1 MNHGIHGPHGN
12 PQVRNCE
19 ILSLLTRLLL
29 LPCLLCI
36 PWFTQAVEKPNVL
49 FIAVD
54 DLNHWVGYL
63 GRNPQTLTPNIDRL
77 AKRGVWFTRSYCAA
91 PVCNPSR
98 AALMSGLRPGA
109 TGVYDNSEN
118 FQPVIPTAITLTTQ
132 FRKAGYFVCG
142 AGKIYHASVYRPEEW
157 DDWLRNAGGGGRAAR
172 EEDGAPQAEVR
183 AGKLPITPLNC
194 RDEDMPDS
202 KFVDYAIAQLNQKH
216 DKPFF
221 IACGL
226 TKPHLPWSVPKKY
239 YDKFPLEGIQLP
251 PFKADDLDDLPPI
264 ALQFANGPANDQQA
278 IIQAGGTNVWKQAIR
293 AYLASINF
301 CDAMVGRLLDAYDKS
316 PARDHTIICF
326 WSDHGWHLGEK
337 HHWRKFALWE
347 ESTRSPHI
355 WVVPGVTKPD
365 SRCDRTVDYMSM
377 YPTLMDLC
385 GLPTPAHVQ
394 GKSIRPLLAN
404 PQIPWEQPAVTT
416 YKQNNHTVR
425 SEGWRYTHY
434 ADGGEELYNAAKD
447 PYEWTNL
454 AKQAGESDPMKK
466 DLGKYL
472 PAENKP
478 PAAGSPGEGASASAD
493 NAQADATNAAGTQPP
508 AAKQQRGKKAA
519 SNPGK

>member
-1 MNHGIHGPHGN
+1 MNTKFEMN
-12 PQVRNCE
+12 PCR
-19 ILSLLTRLLL
+19 RLLPFEPGGVALATL
-29 LPCLLCI
+29 LLACHLI
-36 PWFTQAVEKPNVL
+36 QAAAAKPNVL

-63 GRNPQTLTPNIDRL
+63 GRNPQTITPNIDRL

-109 TGVYDNSEN
+109 TGVYDNGEN
-118 FQPVIPTAITLTTQ
+118 FQPVIPEPITLSTQ
-132 FRKAGYFVCG
+132 FRNAGYFVCG
-142 AGKIYHASVYRPEEW
+142 AGKIYHGSVYRPAEW
-157 DDWLRNAGGGGRAAR
+157 DDWLKGVRGNERD
-172 EEDGAPQAEVR
+172 EDGSPQAAVY

-202 KFVDYAIAQLNQKH
+202 KFVDYAIAQLNKKH
-216 DKPFF
+216 DRPFF

-239 YDKFPLEGIQLP
+239 YDKFPLETIQLP
-251 PFKADDLDDLPPI
+251 PYREDDLDDLPPI
-264 ALQFANGPANDQQA
+264 ALQMATRSGDHEA
-278 IIQAGGTNVWKQAIR
+278 IMKQDGTNTWKQAIR
-293 AYLASINF
+293 AYLATINF
-301 CDAMVGRLLDAYDKS
+301 CDVMVGRLLDAYDKS
-316 PARDHTIICF
+316 PERNNTIICF

-347 ESTRSPHI
+347 ESTRAPHI

-365 SRCDRTVDYMSM
+365 SRCDRTVDYMSI

-394 GKSIRPLLAN
+394 GRSIRALLAN
-404 PQIPWEQPAVTT
+404 PQMPWDHPAITT
-416 YKQNNHTVR
+416 YRQNNHTIR
-425 SEGWRYTHY
+425 SEGWRYTRY
-434 ADGGEELYNAAKD
+434 ADGGEELYDENRD

-454 AKQAGESDPMKK
+454 ATKPGASDSTKR
-466 DLGKYL
+466 DLGQFL
-472 PAENKP
+472 PTENKS
-478 PAAGSPGEGASASAD
+478 PAKSDGDASA
-493 NAQADATNAAGTQPP
+493 ATKT
-508 AAKQQRGKKAA
+508 KKRQKR
-519 SNPGK
+519 NP